1 MNKKVVLVLRIL
13 LGAAMVAFGAGK
25 FFGEPPAAEAMGE
38 GMYTI
43 MTVLHSP
50 FMWMI
55 GILEILSGLALLLGK
70 FIPVA
75 LTLIIAIMFNAFT
88 LHIFYDPKN
97 FLFSLIF
104 MLLGIVLVYAY
115 KEKFKVYL
123 SA

>member
-1 MNKKVVLVLRIL
+1 MNQKVVLVLRIL
-13 LGAAMVAFGAGK
+13 LGLAMVGFGAGK
-25 FFGEPPAAEAMGE
+25 FFNSPPQADAMGE

-43 MTVLHSP
+43 MTVLYSP
-50 FMWMI
+50 FMLMI
-55 GILEILSGLALLLGK
+55 GVLEILSGLALLVGK

-75 LTLIIAIMFNAFT
+75 LTLSIAIMFNAFM

-104 MLLGIVLVYAY
+104 LILGIVCVYTH